1 MYIVWSSY
9 WPASPSNGAIVDEP
23 NEGLYIQRWGDSG
36 DSRYG
41 DAHLYPQVSLSLSLS
56 LYSLCI

>member
-23 NEGLYIQRWGDSG
+23 DEGLYIQRWGDSG
-36 DSRYG
+36 D
-41 DAHLYPQVSLSLSLS
+41 
-56 LYSLCI
+56 